1 MQKNYAK
8 FLLIFSLCILSACGF
23 LWACGYSE
31 DDEGSSFSAFNPE
44 YFTGKT
50 NSIFFYTDDPQFGKD
65 TTGIYNDNF
74 ANNPITDEWDKFIG
88 HALPKQDTHYLLFKA
103 DLNEVD
109 SVYRYLSGEIG
120 VVPPSYPLSVKVNVA
135 GKKVN
140 SFFQY
145 LRLAKQCEKF
155 AAPPREEYYGW
166 GSKPDTIV
174 IPKGLDVKL
183 ENAFTTSKDPFIKE
197 RLWFQCVRLAYFED
211 KSVNRADSLS
221 TGQLQK
227 SRIVQLFHSYEK
239 DFAKNLIYYRT
250 LGYLAG
256 YYYRHK
262 AFAKSNY
269 LYSLCYANTNDL
281 RWSSNWSFHPQEE
294 SDWAETLHMA
304 KNTEEQ
310 IMLWQLLG
318 INNDDNYRAI
328 REIAKLDPHSNK
340 LDVFLGRLINNAEYS
355 RAAPSIP
362 DTAIHFSQN
371 FAFDNSAA
379 DIKFVDALNDSA
391 YNVAYQTAFH
401 NAVVENVKYNQNIR
415 LVDSMSNIKSI
426 AKHYYWHLAA
436 GYLHFLAD
444 DFAGCARFYALAEK
458 EFPGNDQMIMA
469 QFKVLSI
476 MLYAHQVDHI
486 DPKTEAKLT
495 EPLNWLANL
504 KDGKDTIKDL
514 RFQSAITETMDA
526 LSKVYLKQG
535 DKIKA
540 ALLGYDNGFYNSY
553 GRVDS
558 LITFIN
564 KPQKTPFEQA
574 LVRYSPNKLEALYYQ
589 QALIMTYRQ
598 DFDRAVVFMN
608 MTDTVTKNAELYGNP
623 FNSRL
628 NDCHDC
634 DHAALQKRKYS
645 RLNFLKTLKTI
656 NNDLKAGK
664 NVYRNAYLMANAYYN
679 INEYGNARF
688 FYQDNLFLFFTLIT
702 SGIGEGLKY
711 ANLFTR
717 QDIAEK
723 YYIQAF
729 DNAGNNEQRALCAFM
744 LSKCERNTYYNV
756 EYDKPG
762 ETTVFSGL
770 DNDSSLIPDWSHF
783 KVLNTRFSG
792 TKYYAEVLKECGD
805 FKSYVDSIKQTSK
818 PHLKK

>member
-1 MQKNYAK
+1 MMSSYGK

-23 LWACGYSE
+23 LWACGGSE
-31 DDEGSSFSAFNPE
+31 DDEGSSFSAFNPA
-44 YFTGKT
+44 YFVGKA
-50 NSIFFYTDDPQFGKD
+50 NPIFFYTDDPQFGTD
-65 TTGIYNDNF
+65 STGIYNDNYL
-74 ANNPITDEWDKFIG
+74 NNPITEEWDKYIG
-88 HALPKQDTHYLLFKA
+88 NALPKQDIHYLLFKA
-103 DLNEVD
+103 NLNGVD
-109 SVYRYLSGEIG
+109 SVYRYLNGEIAAI
-120 VVPPSYPLSVKVNVA
+120 PPSYPLLAKANVA
-135 GKKVN
+135 DKKVN

-145 LRLAKQCEKF
+145 LRLAKKCEQF
-155 AAPPREEYYGW
+155 AAPPRKEYYDW
-166 GSKPDTIV
+166 GSKPDSII
-174 IPKGLDVKL
+174 IPKGLDNEL
-183 ENAFTTSKDPFIKE
+183 NNAFITNKNSFIKE
-197 RLWFQCVRLAYFED
+197 RLWFQCVRLAYFQD
-211 KSVNRADSLS
+211 KSVNQSDSL
-221 TGQLQK
+221 TIGQLQQ
-227 SRIVQLFHSYEK
+227 SRIVGLFNTYEK
-239 DFAKNLIYYRT
+239 GFDKNLIYYRT

-281 RWSSNWSFHPQEE
+281 RWASNWSFHPVEE
-294 SDWAETLHMA
+294 KDWIETLHMA
-304 KNTEEQ
+304 KNTEEE

-318 INNDDNYRAI
+318 INNDDDYRAI
-328 REIAKLDPHSNK
+328 REIAKLNPHSNRI
-340 LDVFLGRLINNAEYS
+340 DVFLGRLIAKAEFN
-355 RAAPSIP
+355 RVAPSVP
-362 DTAIHFSQN
+362 DTAIHFLPN
-371 FAFDNSAA
+371 FPFDNNAA
-379 DIKFVDALNDSA
+379 NIKYVNAINDSA

-401 NAVVENVKYNQNIR
+401 NVVTENVKYDRNIH
-415 LVDSMSNIKSI
+415 LVDSMSNIKSV
-426 AKHYYWHLAA
+426 AKPYYWHLAA
-436 GYLHFLAD
+436 GYLHFLDD
-444 DFAGCARFYALAEK
+444 DFSGCAKFYALAEK
-458 EFPGNDQMIMA
+458 ELPKNDPMIMA
-469 QFKVLSI
+469 QYKVLSI
-476 MLYAHQVDHI
+476 MLYAHQVNHI
-486 DPKTEAKLT
+486 DANTEAKLT

-504 KDGKDTIKDL
+504 KDGKENIKDL

-540 ALLGYDNGFYNSY
+540 ALLGYNNGFYNSY

-564 KPQKTPFEQA
+564 NPRKTPFEQA
-574 LVRYSPNKLEALYYQ
+574 LIRYSPNKLEALYYQ

-598 DFDRAVVFMN
+598 DLDRAVAFMSL
-608 MTDTVTKNAELYGNP
+608 TDTNTKKAELYGNP

-634 DHAALQKRKYS
+634 DHAAFQKRKYS
-645 RLNFLKTLKTI
+645 RMDFLKTLKAI
-656 NNDLKAGK
+656 NDDLKAGK

-688 FYQDNLFLFFTLIT
+688 FYEENLFLFTLT
-702 SGIGEGLKY
+702 EPSIGDGLKY

-723 YYIQAF
+723 YYKQAF

-770 DNDSSLIPDWSHF
+770 DNNSSFIPDWGNF

-792 TKYYAEVLKECGD
+792 TKYYAEALRECGD
-805 FKSYVDSIKQTSK
+805 FKNYVDSIKKTSK